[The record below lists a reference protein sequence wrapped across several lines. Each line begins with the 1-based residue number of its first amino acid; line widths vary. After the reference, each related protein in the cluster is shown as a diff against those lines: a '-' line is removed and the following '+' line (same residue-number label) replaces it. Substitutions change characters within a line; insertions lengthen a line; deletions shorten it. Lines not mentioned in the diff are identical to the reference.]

1 MQADTQS
8 VIVLGGGAAG
18 LAAAGSLAA
27 AGHAVT
33 LIEARDR
40 LGGRIDTRRPP
51 GWPVAIERGA
61 EFIHGRPPETW
72 DLLRE
77 AGLAACDVTSEH
89 WIFSAGHLRRRPEI
103 WDEADEL
110 LSRLG
115 QQPGPDQSFADFL
128 TDALDDIS
136 PLGRRM
142 ATMYVEGFNA
152 ADAAR
157 ISVESLVAEEAA
169 GQAIEGDRLFRVVDG
184 YGGIVAYLEQKLRSA
199 GGTLHLGTVATE
211 VSWRSGTVSVQTT
224 NAAGLSR
231 PFTADVALIALPLG
245 VLQATGGAG
254 SVRFQPELTAKRT
267 AYEKLVMGTVVKVV
281 LRFREP
287 FWQAADEDLG
297 FFHDPAGWFPTWWTA
312 LPRRASMLTAWA
324 GGPAAERLATSD
336 QGQIVGRALEDLDRM
351 FAGHRPVER
360 LLEAAEVCDWQRDPF
375 TRGAYSYIAA
385 GGMDGPA
392 LLAAPLED
400 TLFFAGE
407 ATHPGMSGT
416 VAGALASGLRAA
428 REITGLRTKPR

>member
-1 MQADTQS
+1 MRS

-18 LAAAGSLAA
+18 LAAACSLAE
-27 AGHAVT
+27 AGHVVT

-40 LGGRIDTRRPP
+40 LGGRIDTRQPP

-72 DLLRE
+72 DLLRQ

-89 WIFSAGHLRRRPEI
+89 WIFSEGHLRRRPEI
-103 WDEADEL
+103 WDEADSL

-115 QQPGPDQSFADFL
+115 QQPGPDRSFADFL
-128 TDALDDIS
+128 AGVAHNFS
-136 PLGRRM
+136 PLARRM

-169 GQAIEGDRLFRVVDG
+169 GQAIEGDRLFRVVGG
-184 YGGIVAYLEQKLRSA
+184 YGGIVAYLEQQLRSA
-199 GGTLHLGTVATE
+199 GGTIHLGTVAIE
-211 VSWRSGTVSVQTT
+211 VQWRPGAVSVQTT
-224 NAAGLSR
+224 NATGLSR
-231 PFTADVALIALPLG
+231 PFTADAAVISLPLG
-245 VLQATGGAG
+245 VLQAAG
-254 SVRFQPELTAKRT
+254 VRFQPELTAKRT
-267 AYEKLVMGTVVKVV
+267 AYEKLVMGPVVKVV

-287 FWQAADEDLG
+287 FWQEADEDLG

-312 LPRRASMLTAWA
+312 LPLRASTLTAWA

-336 QGQIVGRALEDLDRM
+336 QGQIVGRALKDLDRM
-351 FAGHRPVER
+351 FARHRPVER

-375 TRGAYSYIAA
+375 ARGAYSYVAA
-385 GGMDGPA
+385 GGIDGPA

-428 REITGLRTKPR
+428 REIAASKTKPR